1 MKDNGDLIG
10 LQKWMLET
18 NNDYIDF
25 IKYPNHLL
33 IIYLLIINLLFII
46 IKFL

>member
-18 NNDYIDF
+18 NNEYIDF
-25 IKYPNHLL
+25 IKSIDN
-33 IIYLLIINLLFII
+33 I
-46 IKFL
+46 